1 MTENQVTEIII
12 GASIDVHRAL
22 GPGLLE
28 STYEACLFYELEQ
41 RGLWV
46 NKQVALPVT
55 YKEVELE
62 VGYRLDLLVQ
72 NKVVVE
78 LKSVKELLPVHTA
91 QLLTYLKLS
100 NHRLGLLINFNVAK
114 LTDGIKRIAN
124 DL

>member
-28 STYEACLFYELEQ
+28 STYEACLYYELEQ

-46 NKQVALPVT
+46 NKQVALPVS
-55 YKEVELE
+55 YKKVELE

>member
-1 MTENQVTEIII
+1 MFTERSVQ
-12 GASIDVHRAL
+12 DFWRAL
-22 GPGLLE
+22 MKLVF
-28 STYEACLFYELEQ
+28 FYELEQ

>member
-12 GASIDVHRAL
+12 GASIDIHRAL

-46 NKQVALPVT
+46 NKQVALPVS